1 MGEAVSELAARR
13 GHEIVAR
20 FDEYIDRYPSPSDV
34 RALIDEYIDKY
45 IDQCPSS
52 SDVRALIDEYIDKY
66 IDQRPSLSDVR
77 ALRRADAVIDFTLP
91 DAALE
96 NIEWYC
102 RWGLPAVI
110 GTTGWYDRL
119 DEVQAL
125 VDKHDGSILYAP
137 NFSIGVA
144 LLARAIRSIL
154 PLLDEL
160 PEYDVAVHE
169 SHHIGKADSPSGTAL
184 MLGDLIM
191 DGLDRKHRIETETQ
205 HGRIDAHALH
215 VTSSRL
221 GGVVG
226 RHDVALDSP
235 FDKLEFSHEAKN
247 RRGFAFGAVRAAE
260 WLPGRKGLFTLDDLL
275 AEWLGS

>member
-1 MGEAVSELAARR
+1 MGRMGEAVSELAARR
-13 GHEIVAR
+13 GHEIAAR
-20 FDEYIDRYPSPSDV
+20 FDEYIDQYPSLPDISDLPD
-34 RALIDEYIDKY
+34 ALE
-45 IDQCPSS
+45 SA
-52 SDVRALIDEYIDKY
+52 DVI
-66 IDQRPSLSDVR
+66 
-77 ALRRADAVIDFTLP
+77 IDFTLP
-91 DAALE
+91 DAVLE
-96 NIEWYC
+96 NIARYC
-102 RWGLPAVI
+102 RWGIPAVI

-119 DEVQAL
+119 DEVQVL
-125 VDKHDGSILYAP
+125 VDKHEGSILYAP

-144 LLARAIRSIL
+144 LLAQVARSIL
-154 PLLDEL
+154 PLLDKL
-160 PEYDVAVHE
+160 PEYDVAVDE

-184 MLGDLIM
+184 MLGDLIV
-191 DGLDRKHRIETETQ
+191 DGLDRKHHIETETQ

-226 RHDVALDSP
+226 KHDISLDSP
-235 FDKLEFSHEAKN
+235 FDKLVLSHDAKN

>member
-1 MGEAVSELAARR
+1 MGEAVSELAAKRR
-13 GHEIVAR
+13 HEIVAR
-20 FDEYIDRYPSPSDV
+20 FDEYIDRYPSLPDMPDMPGVLESADV
-34 RALIDEYIDKY
+34 I
-45 IDQCPSS
+45 
-52 SDVRALIDEYIDKY
+52 
-66 IDQRPSLSDVR
+66 
-77 ALRRADAVIDFTLP
+77 IDFTLP
-91 DAALE
+91 HAAPE
-96 NIEWYC
+96 NIERYC

-119 DEVQAL
+119 DEVKAL
-125 VDKHDGSILYAP
+125 VDKHDSSVLYAP

-144 LLARAIRSIL
+144 LLARVVRSIL

-160 PEYDVAVHE
+160 PEYDAAVHE
-169 SHHIGKADSPSGTAL
+169 THHVGKADSPSGTAL
-184 MLGDLIM
+184 MLGDLIV

-215 VTSSRL
+215 VTASRL

-226 RHDVALDSP
+226 KHDISLDSP
-235 FDKLEFSHEAKN
+235 FDKLLLSHEAKN

>member
-1 MGEAVSELAARR
+1 MGRMGEAVSELAARR

-20 FDEYIDRYPSPSDV
+20 FDEYIDQYPSLPDV
-34 RALIDEYIDKY
+34 PDLPDALA
-45 IDQCPSS
+45 S
-52 SDVRALIDEYIDKY
+52 
-66 IDQRPSLSDVR
+66 
-77 ALRRADAVIDFTLP
+77 ADAIIDFTLP
-91 DAALE
+91 GAVPE
-96 NIEWYC
+96 NIARYC

-119 DEVQAL
+119 DEVKVL
-125 VDKHDGSILYAP
+125 VDKYDGAVLYAP

-144 LLARAIRSIL
+144 LLAQVVRSVL

-160 PEYDVAVHE
+160 PEYDAAVHE
-169 SHHIGKADSPSGTAL
+169 VHHIGKADSPSGTAL
-184 MLGDLIM
+184 MLADLIV
-191 DGLDRKHRIETETQ
+191 DGLKRKDHIETETQ
-205 HGRIDAHALH
+205 HGRIDAAALH

-226 RHDVALDSP
+226 KHDVSLDSP
-235 FDKLEFSHEAKN
+235 FDKLVFSHEAKS

-260 WLPGRKGLFTLDDLL
+260 WLSGRKGLFTLDDLL

>member
-1 MGEAVSELAARR
+1 MRIALVGMGRMGEAVSELAARR

-20 FDEYIDRYPSPSDV
+20 FDEYIDRYPSLPDV
-34 RALIDEYIDKY
+34 PDLPDALE
-45 IDQCPSS
+45 S
-52 SDVRALIDEYIDKY
+52 
-66 IDQRPSLSDVR
+66 
-77 ALRRADAVIDFTLP
+77 ADAIIDFTLP
-91 DAALE
+91 DAVPE
-96 NIEWYC
+96 NIARYC

-119 DEVQAL
+119 DEAQAL
-125 VDKHDGSILYAP
+125 VDKYDGAILYAP

-144 LLARAIRSIL
+144 LLAQVVRSIL
-154 PLLDEL
+154 PLLDKL
-160 PEYDVAVHE
+160 PEYDAAVHE
-169 SHHIGKADSPSGTAL
+169 VHHIGKADSPSGTAL
-184 MLGDLIM
+184 MLADLIVE
-191 DGLDRKHRIETETQ
+191 GLKRKDHIETETQ

-226 RHDVALDSP
+226 KHDVSLDSP
-235 FDKLEFSHEAKN
+235 FDKLVFSHEAKS

-260 WLPGRKGLFTLDDLL
+260 WLSGRKGLFTLDDLL

>member
-1 MGEAVSELAARR
+1 MRIALVGMGRMGEAVSELAARR

-20 FDEYIDRYPSPSDV
+20 FDEYIDQYPSLPDGPDLPD
-34 RALIDEYIDKY
+34 ALESAGAI
-45 IDQCPSS
+45 
-52 SDVRALIDEYIDKY
+52 
-66 IDQRPSLSDVR
+66 
-77 ALRRADAVIDFTLP
+77 IDFTLP
-91 DAALE
+91 DAVLE
-96 NIEWYC
+96 NIERYC

-125 VDKHDGSILYAP
+125 VDKYDGAVLYAP

-144 LLARAIRSIL
+144 LLAQVARSVL
-154 PLLDEL
+154 PLIDKL
-160 PEYDVAVHE
+160 PEYDAAVHE
-169 SHHIGKADSPSGTAL
+169 VHHIGKADSPSGTAL
-184 MLGDLIM
+184 MLGDLIV
-191 DGLDRKHRIETETQ
+191 DGLKRKDRIETETQ
-205 HGRIDAHALH
+205 HGRIDAAALH

-226 RHDVALDSP
+226 KHDVSLDSP
-235 FDKLEFSHEAKN
+235 FDKLVFSHEAKS

>member
-20 FDEYIDRYPSPSDV
+20 FD
-34 RALIDEYIDKY
+34 AY
-45 IDQCPSS
+45 IDQYPPLPDA
-52 SDVRALIDEYIDKY
+52 SDLPDALE
-66 IDQRPSLSDVR
+66 SADVI
-77 ALRRADAVIDFTLP
+77 IDFTLP
-91 DAALE
+91 DAVLE
-96 NIEWYC
+96 NIERYC

-110 GTTGWYDRL
+110 GTTGWYDRI
-119 DEVQAL
+119 DEVQTL
-125 VDKHDGSILYAP
+125 VDKHGASILYAP

-144 LLARAIRSIL
+144 LLARAVRSIL

-184 MLGDLIM
+184 MLGDLIV

-226 RHDVALDSP
+226 RHDISLDSP
-235 FDKLEFSHEAKN
+235 FDKLVFSHEAKN